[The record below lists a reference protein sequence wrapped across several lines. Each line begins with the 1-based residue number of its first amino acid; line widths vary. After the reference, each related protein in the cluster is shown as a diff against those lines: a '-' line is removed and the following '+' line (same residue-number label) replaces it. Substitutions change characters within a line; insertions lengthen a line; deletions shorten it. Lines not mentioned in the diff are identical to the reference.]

1 MVNSLMPLEIDSHTY
16 STAAMGGIQDNRA
29 YQEAIKAP
37 VDLIIMQWDD
47 SDLHSKTNFQRNS
60 VLRKSEVEKIQ
71 LGSGKRKLVI
81 ANKSFG
87 DFNPTR
93 GEVQD
98 LDIQMQWDKN
108 RDGIPDAGAPKW
120 FAPVNLDWEQP
131 DLSKD
136 AYGYKN
142 YAYLDK
148 HPLYLV
154 RYWEDEWINYMK
166 TFIDELAENSW
177 DGIFLD
183 VIASPEWLKKDD
195 LRAETY
201 TNQELADFTYKSLS
215 EIKDHINLNW
225 PTFKLIINGT
235 SHGNWLHL
243 NPEIST
249 LVDGFIL
256 ENLAFYPSDRDPSR
270 GENLFPSASK
280 FIDYR
285 GDSEIIKLQSI
296 VNQYTNKPVLMP
308 VEAIES
314 DIRSFKQLAR
324 FSDQFNLVPT
334 IKYDQLQRITGDT
347 TIDWK
352 LRHSIVPLLYTKV
365 DINKTN
371 NIENENVFPS
381 MIIGLDGDDVLKGNN
396 LIDIFMGGSGNDS
409 IFGDKGIDLSIYRED
424 SNKYSI
430 NKHEDETFKISI
442 KPEYNNLYKLKIS
455 LKPYPL
461 AGENA
466 TFSLTINDEIYTTNQ
481 EILTNETKEFIY
493 ELNEPI
499 NNIIFQHTNKGSI
512 QVKSIDI
519 NKNKIDLSTVTFLDG
534 KEAWAGYNK
543 TYNDI
548 NPGSGRIS
556 FDTST
561 YNGVVSNEGTDT
573 LNSIERLSF
582 TDQDLYLIGEEYKPI
597 NYLGEVPNKS
607 YSGNSSDYKFY
618 NLGND
623 NYGIGTRTGIDELTG
638 ASILKFDDKD
648 MNLVNDIKETFDQ
661 VTGLNTDS
669 GRMFRLYNASFKRLP
684 DPDGLKYWIT
694 QFSSGANDIRTV
706 ASSFLGS
713 AEFAQRYG
721 DEVTDEKYVTTLYQN
736 VLGRAPDTS
745 GLNYWLGQLSSGA
758 ETRYEALL
766 GFAESAE
773 NKALFTEMTGFG

>member
-1 MVNSLMPLEIDSHTY
+1 MPLEIDSITY
-16 STAAMGGIQDNRA
+16 SAVGMGGIEDRRA

-47 SDLHSKTNFQRNS
+47 ADLHSKTNFQRTS
-60 VLRKSEVEKIQ
+60 ALRKSEVEKIK
-71 LGSGKRKLVI
+71 LGSDKRKLVI
-81 ANKSFG
+81 AHKSFG

-108 RDGIPDAGAPKW
+108 RDGIPDTGAPKW
-120 FAPVNLDWEQP
+120 FAPVNLDFQQP
-131 DLSKD
+131 DLVEERF
-136 AYGYKN
+136 GYKN
-142 YAYLDK
+142 HAYLGK
-148 HPLYLV
+148 HPLYHV

-183 VIASPEWLKKDD
+183 VIAPTAWLKKND
-195 LRAETY
+195 LRDETY

-235 SHGNWLHL
+235 EHKNWLNL
-243 NPEIST
+243 KPEIST
-249 LVDGFIL
+249 LVDGLIL
-256 ENLAFYPSDRDPSR
+256 ENLAFWSGNRDENR
-270 GENLFPSASK
+270 EANLFPSASK
-280 FIDYR
+280 FIDYK
-285 GDSEIIKLQSI
+285 GDNEIIKIQSLL
-296 VNQYTNKPVLMP
+296 NQYTNRPVLMP

-324 FSDQFNLVPT
+324 LSDEFNLVPT
-334 IKYDQLQRITGDT
+334 IKYDQLERLTGDT

-352 LRHSIVPLLYTKV
+352 LRHSIIPLLYTKV
-365 DINKTN
+365 DINKKNT
-371 NIENENVFPS
+371 IENENVFPS

-409 IFGDKGIDLSIYRED
+409 IFGSKGIDLSIYRED

-430 NKHEDETFKISI
+430 NKNEDETFQISI
-442 KPEYNNLYKLKIS
+442 KPEYNNLHKLKIS

-461 AGENA
+461 PNENA
-466 TFSLTINDEIYTTNQ
+466 TFSLTINDEIYTTNK
-481 EILTNETKEFIY
+481 EIFTNEIKEFIY

-499 NNIIFQHTNKGSI
+499 NSVIFQHTNKGSI

-543 TYNDI
+543 TYKDI

-618 NLGND
+618 NLGNN

>member
-1 MVNSLMPLEIDSHTY
+1 MPLEIDSITY
-16 STAAMGGIQDNRA
+16 SAVGMGGIEDRRA

-47 SDLHSKTNFQRNS
+47 ADLHSKTNFQRTS
-60 VLRKSEVEKIQ
+60 ALRKSEVEKIK
-71 LGSGKRKLVI
+71 LGSDKRKLVI
-81 ANKSFG
+81 AFKSFG

-108 RDGIPDAGAPKW
+108 RDGIPDTGAPKW
-120 FAPVNLDWEQP
+120 FAPVNLDFQQP
-131 DLSKD
+131 DLVEERF
-136 AYGYKN
+136 GYKN
-142 YAYLDK
+142 HAYLGK
-148 HPLYLV
+148 HPLYHV

-183 VIASPEWLKKDD
+183 VIAPTAWLKKND
-195 LRAETY
+195 LRDETY

-235 SHGNWLHL
+235 EHKNWLNL
-243 NPEIST
+243 KPEIST
-249 LVDGFIL
+249 LVDGLIL
-256 ENLAFYPSDRDPSR
+256 ENLAFWSGNRDENR
-270 GENLFPSASK
+270 EANLFPSASK
-280 FIDYR
+280 FIDYK
-285 GDSEIIKLQSI
+285 GDNEIIKIQSLL
-296 VNQYTNKPVLMP
+296 NQYTNRPVLMP

-324 FSDQFNLVPT
+324 LSDEFNLVPT
-334 IKYDQLQRITGDT
+334 IKYDQLERLTGDT

-352 LRHSIVPLLYTKV
+352 LRHSIIPLLYTKV
-365 DINKTN
+365 DINKKNT
-371 NIENENVFPS
+371 IENENVFPS

-409 IFGDKGIDLSIYRED
+409 IFGSKGIDLSIYRED

-430 NKHEDETFKISI
+430 NKNEDETFQISI
-442 KPEYNNLYKLKIS
+442 KPEYNNLHKLKIS

-461 AGENA
+461 PNENA
-466 TFSLTINDEIYTTNQ
+466 TFSLTINDEIYTTNK
-481 EILTNETKEFIY
+481 EIFTNEIKEFIY

-499 NNIIFQHTNKGSI
+499 NSVIFQHTNKGSI

-543 TYNDI
+543 TYKDI

-618 NLGND
+618 NLGNN

>member
-1 MVNSLMPLEIDSHTY
+1 MPLEIDSITY
-16 STAAMGGIQDNRA
+16 SAVGMGGIEDRRA

-47 SDLHSKTNFQRNS
+47 ADLHSKTNFQRTS
-60 VLRKSEVEKIQ
+60 ALRKSEVEKIK
-71 LGSGKRKLVI
+71 LGSDKRKLVI

-87 DFNPTR
+87 DFDPTR

-108 RDGIPDAGAPKW
+108 RDGIPDTGAPKW
-120 FAPVNLDWEQP
+120 FAPVNLDFQQP
-131 DLSKD
+131 DLVEERF
-136 AYGYKN
+136 GYKN
-142 YAYLDK
+142 HAYLGK
-148 HPLYLV
+148 HPLYHV

-183 VIASPEWLKKDD
+183 VIAPTAWLKKND
-195 LRAETY
+195 LRDETY

-235 SHGNWLHL
+235 EHKNWLNL
-243 NPEIST
+243 KPEIST
-249 LVDGFIL
+249 LVDGLIL
-256 ENLAFYPSDRDPSR
+256 ENLAFWSGNRDENR
-270 GENLFPSASK
+270 EANLFPSASK
-280 FIDYR
+280 FIDYK
-285 GDSEIIKLQSI
+285 GDNEIIKIQSLL
-296 VNQYTNKPVLMP
+296 NQYTNRPVLMP

-324 FSDQFNLVPT
+324 LSDEFNLVPT
-334 IKYDQLQRITGDT
+334 IKYDQLQRLTGDT

-352 LRHSIVPLLYTKV
+352 LRHSIIPLLYTKV
-365 DINKTN
+365 DINKKNT
-371 NIENENVFPS
+371 IENENVFPS

-409 IFGDKGIDLSIYRED
+409 IFGSKGIDLSIYRED

-430 NKHEDETFKISI
+430 NKNEDETFQISI
-442 KPEYNNLYKLKIS
+442 KPEYNNLHKLKIS

-461 AGENA
+461 PNENA
-466 TFSLTINDEIYTTNQ
+466 TFSLTINDEIYTTNK
-481 EILTNETKEFIY
+481 EIFTNEIKEFIY

-499 NNIIFQHTNKGSI
+499 NSVIFQHTNKGSI

-543 TYNDI
+543 TYKDI

-618 NLGND
+618 NLGNN

>member
-1 MVNSLMPLEIDSHTY
+1 MPLEIDSITY
-16 STAAMGGIQDNRA
+16 SAVGMGGIEDRRA

-47 SDLHSKTNFQRNS
+47 ADLHSKTNFQRTS
-60 VLRKSEVEKIQ
+60 ALRKSEVEKIK
-71 LGSGKRKLVI
+71 LGSDKRKLVI

-87 DFNPTR
+87 DFDPTR

-108 RDGIPDAGAPKW
+108 RDGIPDTGAPKW
-120 FAPVNLDWEQP
+120 FAPVNLDFQQP
-131 DLSKD
+131 DLVEERF
-136 AYGYKN
+136 GYKN
-142 YAYLDK
+142 HAYLGK
-148 HPLYLV
+148 HPLYHV

-183 VIASPEWLKKDD
+183 VIAPTAWLKKND
-195 LRAETY
+195 LRDETY

-235 SHGNWLHL
+235 EHKNWLNL
-243 NPEIST
+243 KPEIST
-249 LVDGFIL
+249 LVDGLIL
-256 ENLAFYPSDRDPSR
+256 ENLAFWSGNRDENR
-270 GENLFPSASK
+270 EANLFPSASK
-280 FIDYR
+280 FIDYK
-285 GDSEIIKLQSI
+285 GDNEIIKIQSLL
-296 VNQYTNKPVLMP
+296 NQYTNRPVLMP

-324 FSDQFNLVPT
+324 LSDEFNLVPT
-334 IKYDQLQRITGDT
+334 IKYDQLERLTGDT

-352 LRHSIVPLLYTKV
+352 LRHSIIPLLYTKV
-365 DINKTN
+365 DINKKNT
-371 NIENENVFPS
+371 IENENVFPS

-409 IFGDKGIDLSIYRED
+409 IFGSKGIDLSIYRED

-430 NKHEDETFKISI
+430 NKNEDETFQISI
-442 KPEYNNLYKLKIS
+442 KPEYNNLHKLKIS

-461 AGENA
+461 PNENA
-466 TFSLTINDEIYTTNQ
+466 TFSLTINDEIYTTNK
-481 EILTNETKEFIY
+481 EIFTNEIKEFIY

-499 NNIIFQHTNKGSI
+499 NSVIFQHTNKGSI

-543 TYNDI
+543 TYKDI

-618 NLGND
+618 NLGNN